1 MFSTLLTPII
11 VYNSIIFITFAAAYK
26 QIIMMKKILL
36 LFFIFILTLL
46 GSGSAWAD
54 ETVETYD
61 FQSYSL
67 NGVKQTN
74 AVTNYGGSANI
85 RYNQHD
91 LTYISSFY
99 WNGIDVPALDLNGR
113 IAAFGVWNIRKLS
126 DSDGG
131 LYSPDSGPREL
142 SILNLCNGD
151 KVSIITP
158 NTQGTVTFVS
168 SNAKTSNGTTA
179 SGAVQSGEEYT
190 MTADGHLDLVV
201 DRNNWIHKIVITHTN
216 GTPSI
221 SFDTSGKTGDDT
233 YNNVTLP
240 YYSTQL
246 SKRDFTEPTLTVF
259 PSTASVTYSVE
270 NYRESVN
277 DKAVAIMNDNPTDF
291 GDVMLK
297 NIGWCKVTATA
308 IIGGQ
313 SYSDSY
319 LVWVWDNLAEYTIED
334 SGKKYKL
341 TGAGVL
347 ANRYVTAVT
356 GMEMGFGNINNNSAV
371 VINQD
376 DHFVSYMAADNGW
389 WDRFPYD
396 NGWPSQGTYYTFKAT
411 ADGVLTF
418 GGYKAS
424 TGGSVIIK
432 NTTTGEEMTTTTI
445 FDEDSSG
452 HLTSGNITM
461 KAGQTYYMH
470 GTTPV
475 VTEGTNPWD
484 SEYANLW
491 AVFELEWFKFVADFK
506 IVESTESSVEASY
519 GMASTCGATA
529 VTSREVLTG
538 VTLSQVSVFDRSYKG
553 SVQSADVAV
562 NTSTGALEF
571 TNITYK
577 TDATNGKGG
586 AIKVTLKFGESYID
600 YVMTIPY
607 GEHVWDFRKDGEQGT
622 RKGDWTYTDAGL
634 VSMMNSNGTDWSR
647 VFKVASKSGGEWTE
661 LIDPIMAAR
670 GSINGNNA
678 FYMDNTAGLVFVT
691 GPESFGAHE
700 TSNSTANYSSLT
712 NDQKY
717 NLSYTTTSGADLL
730 WMKGTATIFFPGV
743 AAGQYIKIYTYRHS
757 DNKGEN
763 FYAKNLVDLDDKT
776 YNTTSAENFFK
787 LRGINDNRYPA
798 YKGDDIKGA
807 AIFRVP
813 TDYKTTNNPSAIPSL
828 TLCDDGWAHIYRIE
842 IMSNYEPDLILTMD
856 GAKDVNGNTINLPVD
871 YNSPLSSITVRKKM
885 NAGGTYD
892 YTPVTKT
899 FTATPGNT
907 RCQSANTCRYVVD
920 ATGLTVTTTRSNFN
934 SGAVDYNKL
943 ELTFGGGT
951 GLVKITQREIA
962 NHTGYAYNNT
972 TGTTG
977 DGEFTIDKNEYYLA
991 VGELTVQDYPFTWDF
1006 TAYNKYSNTASQTA
1020 LATAS
1025 EAPEGT
1031 FGKWSWDNNSPV
1043 GYTQNI
1049 SASVPMNGHATLSV
1063 NKPIAIQGSEL
1074 TALTTPLREMEGLGI
1089 SLPYSTTNSTYTTFY
1104 TENSSFGKHEH
1115 GYQVYNITGNIK
1127 NTQEDL
1133 RGVGTITIPEVNNGM
1148 YIFVKASSEPTVK
1161 VGETTLTKL
1170 TGNDD
1175 IFSVAEGVYLYK
1187 QTVSGN
1193 QDVEVAFANGTNV
1206 ETVAVTNIEKSI
1218 NALGYATESRNHPID
1233 HTYQAKL
1240 TTHPVKAYAITTYEG
1255 TTYNYRGYPEVK
1267 KSEPVSV
1274 VPATTGIV
1282 LYQENASAAFTSPL
1296 FYPAVNVGPTET
1308 DNAILETNWMAP
1320 NVESKQHWSETICK
1334 YYAMAGATGGTGD
1347 NGAHQA
1353 SEHSG
1358 QDCLWCTK
1366 FIMTRKYYTYKKK
1379 DKTSTEHD
1387 ESTNVEAFYRL
1398 KINTTETSHNVIA
1411 ANKAY
1416 LLIPTDKLPKALWAD
1431 GDGTGTAGK
1440 APAGVI
1446 YMDLADITGED
1457 DETTAIDY
1465 IIREEGEAING
1476 QDVYYSLSG
1485 VRIIGTPTTKGIY
1498 IKNGKKVSIK

>member
-1 MFSTLLTPII
+1 MLSTLLTPII
-11 VYNSIIFITFAAAYK
+11 VYNSIIFITFATAYK
-26 QIIMMKKILL
+26 QVIMMKKISL

-61 FQSYSL
+61 FQAYSSH
-67 NGVKQTN
+67 GDTQTN
-74 AVTNYGGSANI
+74 AVTNYGGASGI
-85 RYNQHD
+85 KYNSYD
-91 LTYISSFY
+91 LNYLSSFY
-99 WNGIDVPALDLNGR
+99 WQGKDVAVLDLNGR
-113 IAAFGVWNIRKLS
+113 IAAMGEWNIRRGTS
-126 DSDGG
+126 SGG
-131 LYSPDSGPREL
+131 LYSPDSGDRPL

-151 KVSIITP
+151 KVSIYTSGTIT
-158 NTQGTVTFVS
+158 FRS
-168 SNAKTSNGTTA
+168 SNAKTSSGTTV
-179 SGAVQSGEEYT
+179 SGTITSGEKYI
-190 MTADGHLDLVV
+190 MTADGHLDLLVTKQNYI
-201 DRNNWIHKIVITHTN
+201 DKIVITHTN

-291 GDVMLK
+291 GDVMFK

-308 IIGGQ
+308 TIGGTA
-313 SYSDSY
+313 YSASY

-376 DHFVSYMAADNGW
+376 NHFVSYMAADNGW
-389 WDRFPYD
+389 WDRYPYD

-418 GGYKAS
+418 GGYKSS

-445 FDEDSSG
+445 FDGDSSG

-461 KAGQTYYMH
+461 KAGQTYYTH
-470 GTTPV
+470 GTTLV

-484 SEYANLW
+484 SDYANLW

-647 VFKVASKSGGEWTE
+647 VFKVASKSGGVWTE
-661 LIDPIMAAR
+661 LIDPIIAAR

-717 NLSYTTTSGADLL
+717 NLSYTTTSEADLL
-730 WMKGTATIFFPGV
+730 WMKGTATIYFPGV
-743 AAGQYIKIYTYRHS
+743 TAGQYIKIYTYRHS
-757 DNKGEN
+757 DNKGET
-763 FYAKNLVDLDDKT
+763 YSAKNLVDLDNVAYDG
-776 YNTTSAENFFK
+776 NTNFK
-787 LRGINDNRYPA
+787 MRGMWEERYPGF
-798 YKGDDIKGA
+798 KGDNIKGC

-813 TDYKTTNNPSAIPSL
+813 SNYTPTQIFADIPQL
-828 TLCDDGWAHIYRIE
+828 TLCDDGWVKIYRIE
-842 IMSNYEPDLILTMD
+842 IMDKFEPDLIMTDDNSNNIFYPVDYD
-856 GAKDVNGNTINLPVD
+856 GQYGSVVIRKNGNTTTP
-871 YNSPLSSITVRKKM
+871 ITR
-885 NAGGTYD
+885 NYL
-892 YTPVTKT
+892 
-899 FTATPGNT
+899 ATTGQT
-907 RCQSANTCRYVVD
+907 QCQHANTCDYEVI
-920 ATGLTVTTTRSNFN
+920 APE
-934 SGAVDYNKL
+934 GAVTVNRTIWNSNGGVNYNRL
-943 ELTFGGGT
+943 SLTFNKAGR
-951 GLVKITQREIA
+951 VRIIQRERA
-962 NHTGYAYNNT
+962 NTAGYAASTDAPSASLGYV
-972 TGTTG
+972 
-977 DGEFTIDKNEYYLA
+977 IDKNEYYIN
-991 VGELTVQDYPFTWDF
+991 VGELTVQNYPYTWDF
-1006 TAYNKYSNTASQTA
+1006 TNHNMY
-1020 LATAS
+1020 
-1025 EAPEGT
+1025 
-1031 FGKWSWDNNSPV
+1031 
-1043 GYTQNI
+1043 
-1049 SASVPMNGHATLSV
+1049 
-1063 NKPIAIQGSEL
+1063 QGSSATKTTLGANDSHWVKINNDDNIYQQQTLGNVSFGTGDGQIPQNL
-1074 TALTTPLREMEGLGI
+1074 TVPYSYFAQGAQLSNAAGTAIAETEGLGI
-1089 SLPYSTTNSTYTTFY
+1089 TSPTKTKTLTYFATVNDTFGEQTRTYEGYDLANSA
-1104 TENSSFGKHEH
+1104 
-1115 GYQVYNITGNIK
+1115 ITINGNWL
-1127 NTQEDL
+1127 T
-1133 RGVGTITIPEVNNGM
+1133 GVKKIMIPEVPNGY
-1148 YIFVKASSEPTVK
+1148 YIFISVNSVENHGAPIWGQIKA
-1161 VGETTLTKL
+1161 GDTTIPALWGDT
-1170 TGNDD
+1170 NPD
-1175 IFSVAEGVYLYK
+1175 IFGLKGGVYCYI
-1187 QTVSGN
+1187 QNSGST
-1193 QDVEVAFANGTNV
+1193 QDVTIPLDGATGQIKEI
-1206 ETVAVTNIEKSI
+1206 AVTNIVKSI
-1218 NALGYATESRNHPID
+1218 NELGYASESRNHAID
-1233 HTYQAKL
+1233 HTYQAKF
-1240 TTHPVKAYAITTYEG
+1240 TKHPVKAYAITQ
-1255 TTYNYRGYPEVK
+1255 YNGETDNFNNFTPQVK
-1267 KSEPVSV
+1267 KSANPISV
-1274 VPATTGIV
+1274 VPEGTGVV
-1282 LYQENASAAFTSPL
+1282 LYQKAPEQGESDVILDGAFSSPL
-1296 FYPAVNVGPTET
+1296 FYPAVNVVPTNDDT
-1308 DNAILETNWMAP
+1308 AILNTNWMRPSVTATTFD
-1320 NVESKQHWSETICK
+1320 SETE
-1334 YYAMAGATGGTGD
+1334 TW
-1347 NGAHQA
+1347 NNVP
-1353 SEHSG
+1353 
-1358 QDCLWCTK
+1358 CTR
-1366 FIMTRKYYTYKKK
+1366 FIMTRKYYTYTKNNGFGEQQ
-1379 DKTSTEHD
+1379 TSQ
-1387 ESTNVEAFYRL
+1387 VEAFYRL
-1398 KINTTETSHNVIA
+1398 IYDNSGTAAATAHNTIG

-1416 LLIPTDKLPKALWAD
+1416 LLVPTANVPEALWNSNNVH
-1431 GDGTGTAGK
+1431 
-1440 APAGVI
+1440 APAGI
-1446 YMDLADITGED
+1446 FFLDLEDITGD
-1457 DETTAIDY
+1457 NGTTAIDD
-1465 IIREEGEAING
+1465 IIRQENESING

-1485 VRIIGTPTTKGIY
+1485 VRIVGTPTTKGIY

>member
-1 MFSTLLTPII
+1 
-11 VYNSIIFITFAAAYK
+11 
-26 QIIMMKKILL
+26 MKKYFFLQVLFLL
-36 LFFIFILTLL
+36 II
-46 GSGSAWAD
+46 GVSSAWAD

-67 NGVKQTN
+67 HGAKQTN

-91 LTYISSFY
+91 LTYISGFY
-99 WNGIDVPALDLNGR
+99 WDGINVPALDLNGR

-131 LYSPDSGPREL
+131 FYSPDSGPREL

-151 KVSIITP
+151 KVSIFTP
-158 NTQGTVTFVS
+158 GTVTFVS

-179 SGAVQSGEEYT
+179 SGAVQSSEEYT

-201 DRNNWIHKIVITHTN
+201 DRNNYIHKIVITHTN

-221 SFDTSGKTGDDT
+221 SFNTSGKTGDDT

-319 LVWVWDNLAEYTIED
+319 LIWVWDNLAEYTIDEN
-334 SGKKYKL
+334 SKKYKL
-341 TGAGVL
+341 TGAGIL
-347 ANRYVTAVT
+347 ANRYVTAIT
-356 GMEMGFGNINNNSAV
+356 GMEMSFGNINNNSAV

-376 DHFVSYMAADNGW
+376 DHYVSYMAADNGW
-389 WDRFPYD
+389 WDRYPYD

-484 SEYANLW
+484 SDYANQW

-506 IVESTESSVEASY
+506 FVKESGSNVEASY

-538 VTLSQVSVFDRSYKG
+538 VTLSHVSVFDRSYKG

-571 TNITYK
+571 TNITYNSN
-577 TDATNGKGG
+577 ATNGKGG
-586 AIKVTLKFGESYID
+586 AIKVKLKFGESYID

-661 LIDPIMAAR
+661 LVDPIMAAR

-717 NLSYTTTSGADLL
+717 NLSYTTTSEADLL
-730 WMKGTATIFFPGV
+730 WIKGTATIYFPGV
-743 AAGQYIKIYTYRHS
+743 TAGQYIKIYTYRHS

-763 FYAKNLVDLDDKT
+763 FFARNLVDLDGKT
-776 YNTTSAENFFK
+776 YNTTNETAYFK

-813 TDYKTTNNPSAIPSL
+813 TDYEATNDPSSIPSL
-828 TLCDDGWAHIYRIE
+828 TLTDDGWAHIYRIE
-842 IMSNYEPDLILTMD
+842 IMSNYEPDIILTMD
-856 GAKDVNGNTINLPVD
+856 GTKDVNGYSINLPID
-871 YNSPLSSITVRKKM
+871 YNSPLSSIIVRKKK
-885 NAGGTYD
+885 NSGGTYD
-892 YTPVTKT
+892 YTSVTKT

-907 RCQSANTCRYVVD
+907 RCQSANTCRYVVET
-920 ATGLTVTTTRSNFN
+920 TGPDVTTTRSKF
-934 SGAVDYNKL
+934 STEVDYNKL
-943 ELTFGGGT
+943 ELTFNGGT

-962 NHTGYAYNNT
+962 NQTGYTYNNT

-977 DGEFTIDKNEYYLA
+977 DGEFTIDKNEYYIA

-1006 TAYNKYSNTASQTA
+1006 TEYNKYSNTASQTA
-1020 LATAS
+1020 LTTAS
-1025 EAPEGT
+1025 KAPEGT

-1049 SASVPMNGHATLSV
+1049 SASVPMTGHTTLSI
-1063 NKPIAIQGSEL
+1063 NMPIAIQGSEL

-1115 GYQVYNITGNIK
+1115 GYQVYNITGKIK
-1127 NTQEDL
+1127 NTQNDL
-1133 RGVGTITIPEVNNGM
+1133 RGVGTITIPEVDNGM
-1148 YIFVKASSEPTVK
+1148 YIFVKASLEPTVK

-1218 NALGYATESRNHPID
+1218 NALGYATESRDHAID

-1255 TTYNYRGYPEVK
+1255 TTYNYNGFTQVK

-1274 VPATTGIV
+1274 LPATTGIV
-1282 LYQENASAAFTSPL
+1282 LYQEDASAAFTSPM

-1320 NVESKQHWSETICK
+1320 NVESKQHYSETICK
-1334 YYAMAGATGGTGD
+1334 YHAMAGAP
-1347 NGAHQA
+1347 AEHQ
-1353 SEHSG
+1353 HSG
-1358 QDCLWCTK
+1358 ECIWCTK
-1366 FIMTRKYYTYKKK
+1366 FIMSRYYYTY
-1379 DKTSTEHD
+1379 DQ
-1387 ESTNVEAFYRL
+1387 STNSNGSLTEGNYEAFYRMKL
-1398 KINTTETSHNVIA
+1398 GATSEANTFG

-1416 LLIPTDKLPKALWAD
+1416 LLIQTVPDAVWKSNSNSS
-1431 GDGTGTAGK
+1431 
-1440 APAGVI
+1440 APSGI
-1446 YMDLADITGED
+1446 IFMDLESIGNN
-1457 DETTAIDY
+1457 DETTAIE
-1465 IIREEGEAING
+1465 RALFSEENSNKDI
-1476 QDVYYSLSG
+1476 YYSLSG

>member
-1 MFSTLLTPII
+1 
-11 VYNSIIFITFAAAYK
+11 
-26 QIIMMKKILL
+26 MMKKILL

-61 FQSYSL
+61 FLSYSL
-67 NGVKQTN
+67 YGAKQTN

-91 LTYISSFY
+91 LTYISGFY
-99 WNGIDVPALDLNGR
+99 WDGINVPALDLNGR
-113 IAAFGVWNIRKLS
+113 IAAFGVWNIRKSS

-131 LYSPDSGPREL
+131 FYSPDSGPREL

-151 KVSIITP
+151 KVSIFTP
-158 NTQGTVTFVS
+158 GTVTFVS

-179 SGAVQSGEEYT
+179 SGTVQSGEEYT

-201 DRNNWIHKIVITHTN
+201 DRNIYIHKIVITHTN

-221 SFDTSGKTGDDT
+221 SFNTSGKTGDDT

-319 LVWVWDNLAEYTIED
+319 LIWVWDNLAEYTIDEN
-334 SGKKYKL
+334 GKKYKL
-341 TGAGVL
+341 TGAGIL
-347 ANRYVTAVT
+347 ANRYVTAIT
-356 GMEMGFGNINNNSAV
+356 GMEMSFGNINNNSAV

-376 DHFVSYMAADNGW
+376 DHYVSYMAADNGW
-389 WDRFPYD
+389 WDRYPYD

-484 SEYANLW
+484 SDYANQW

-506 IVESTESSVEASY
+506 FVKESGSNVEASY

-538 VTLSQVSVFDRSYKG
+538 VTLSQVSVFSKSYKG

-571 TNITYK
+571 TNITYNSN
-577 TDATNGKGG
+577 ATNGKGG
-586 AIKVTLKFGESYID
+586 AIKVKLKFGESYID

-717 NLSYTTTSGADLL
+717 NLSYTTTSEADLL
-730 WMKGTATIFFPGV
+730 WMKGEATIYFPGV
-743 AAGQYIKIYTYRHS
+743 TAGQYIKIYTYRHS

-763 FYAKNLVDLDDKT
+763 FFARNLVDLDGKT
-776 YNTTSAENFFK
+776 YNTTNETAYFK

-813 TDYKTTNNPSAIPSL
+813 TDYMTTNNPSAIPSL
-828 TLCDDGWAHIYRIE
+828 TLTDDGWAHIYRIE
-842 IMSNYEPDLILTMD
+842 IMSNYEPDIILTMD
-856 GAKDVNGNTINLPVD
+856 GTKDVNGYSINLPID
-871 YNSPLSSITVRKKM
+871 YNSPLSSIIVRKKK
-885 NAGGTYD
+885 NSGGTYD
-892 YTPVTKT
+892 YTSVTKT

-907 RCQSANTCRYVVD
+907 RCQSANTCRYVVET
-920 ATGLTVTTTRSNFN
+920 TGPDVTTTRSKF
-934 SGAVDYNKL
+934 STEVDYNKL
-943 ELTFGGGT
+943 ELTFNGGT

-962 NHTGYAYNNT
+962 NQTGYTYNNT

-977 DGEFTIDKNEYYLA
+977 DGEFTIDKNEYYIA

-1006 TAYNKYSNTASQTA
+1006 TAYNKDRNDASKKA
-1020 LATAS
+1020 LTTAS

-1031 FGKWSWDNNSPV
+1031 FGRWSDDGNSSD
-1043 GYTQNI
+1043 YTQNI
-1049 SASVPMNGHATLSV
+1049 SASVPMTGHATLSV

-1127 NTQEDL
+1127 NTQGDL
-1133 RGVGTITIPEVNNGM
+1133 RGVGTITIPEVDNGM
-1148 YIFVKASSEPTVK
+1148 YIFIKSSEGLSVK
-1161 VGETTLTKL
+1161 TADGTTLWGL
-1170 TGNDD
+1170 WSGANNDP
-1175 IFSVAEGVYLYK
+1175 FGMSLGVYLFLQNTGK
-1187 QTVSGN
+1187 K
-1193 QDVEVAFANGTNV
+1193 QDVTITYSSAATIYN
-1206 ETVAVTNIEKSI
+1206 VAVTNLVKSI

-1233 HTYQAKL
+1233 HTYQEKF
-1240 TTHPVKAYAITTYEG
+1240 TNHPVKAYAITTYGGEG
-1255 TTYNYRGYPEVK
+1255 DTYNYRGYPEVR
-1267 KSEPVSV
+1267 KSQPLTV
-1274 VPATTGIV
+1274 VPANTGIV
-1282 LYQENASAAFTSPL
+1282 LCQENYSDNAAFSSPL
-1296 FYPAVNVGPTET
+1296 FYPAVNVTPT
-1308 DNAILETNWMAP
+1308 DNDNDILATNWMAP
-1320 NVESKQHWSETICK
+1320 NVESTQHYHETIQK
-1334 YYAMAGATGGTGD
+1334 EKAMRGVDEG
-1347 NGAHQA
+1347 
-1353 SEHSG
+1353 E
-1358 QDCLWCTK
+1358 WCTK
-1366 FIMTRKYYTYKKK
+1366 FIMTRKYYTYNKNEG
-1379 DKTSTEHD
+1379 TSTEHN
-1387 ESTNVEAFYRL
+1387 ETTNVEAFYRL
-1398 KINTTETSHNVIA
+1398 KISTDGSKNVIG

-1416 LLIPTDKLPKALWAD
+1416 LLIPTSKLPKALWNE
-1431 GDGTGTAGK
+1431 GNGTGNVGQ

-1446 YMDLADITGED
+1446 FMDLADVTGD
-1457 DETTAIDY
+1457 DETTAISDSF
-1465 IIREEGEAING
+1465 REEEDETYAP
-1476 QDVYYSLSG
+1476 QVYYSLSG
-1485 VRIIGTPTTKGIY
+1485 VRIVGTPTTKGIY
-1498 IKNGKKVSIK
+1498 ILNGKKVSIK